1 MIKFQNTA
9 KFDKAATIVFL
20 DKNHIQNKSFSGL
33 HEPAIRE
40 AVKSVV
46 DAGLFQGE
54 DREIFPL
61 VFKKRLVLLAGTGDP
76 KKSTATA
83 TRIFVR
89 SAILSSFLKKCPA
102 IEIVPHAQDD
112 QTVIALIEGIMI
124 GGYSWDKFRK
134 SPESVVLPLKK
145 EYSLCV
151 PFKKIYQDAITTCQG
166 LTLTRDLIN
175 DNADTVDSVFLEK
188 TVRDLIRG
196 RKNVTL
202 EILNKKELKA
212 KGLNLHL
219 AVNQGSPKEPKLIIV
234 KYTGAGPKKQYTALV
249 GKGITFDTGGL
260 NLKPTG
266 HMETMRCDMSGCA
279 AVIGALKNVLT
290 LNLKINVI
298 FAVGIAE
305 NCIGSSSYKPGDVFR
320 GYNGK
325 TVEILN
331 TDAEGRLV
339 LADALAYVEK
349 NYKPKRFIDLATL
362 TGACV
367 IALGYDFAGL
377 VSNDDEFA
385 REIIRVSNET
395 DDRAWR
401 LPSYPEIKD
410 YVKSD
415 IADLKNVG
423 LPKGAGG
430 TITAAEFL
438 RNFVNDTPWV
448 HLDIAG
454 TAFVDGKGR
463 HYYGH
468 GATGAGVR
476 LLTAYLKNESQ

>member
-1 MIKFQNTA
+1 MIRFQPSA
-9 KFDKAATIVFL
+9 KFDQSATIVLLQKEQVSKRNFSAVTNSAVL
-20 DKNHIQNKSFSGL
+20 DAIRSVADAGQFSGND
-33 HEPAIRE
+33 
-40 AVKSVV
+40 K
-46 DAGLFQGE
+46 
-54 DREIFPL
+54 EIFPL
-61 VFKKRLVLLAGTGDP
+61 VLNKKLILLVGTGEAQKSNLTALRANVRQTVLSSYL
-76 KKSTATA
+76 KKSNQ
-83 TRIFVR
+83 
-89 SAILSSFLKKCPA
+89 
-102 IEIVPHAQDD
+102 IEIVVQNKEDD
-112 QTVIALIEGIMI
+112 YIVAIIEGILI
-124 GGYSWDKFRK
+124 GAYSWDKYRNLTEETVRPVEK
-134 SPESVVLPLKK
+134 NYIIATAAKR
-145 EYSLCV
+145 EYE
-151 PFKKIYQDAITTCQG
+151 DAILTCQG
-166 LTLTRDLIN
+166 VTLTRNLVN
-175 DNADTVDSVFLEK
+175 DNADTVDSEFLE
-188 TVRDLIRG
+188 TTILALIRG
-196 RKNVTL
+196 KKNISL
-202 EILNKKELKA
+202 EVLNAKELKA

-234 KYTGAGPKKQYTALV
+234 KYSAAAKSRGYTALV

-266 HMETMRCDMSGCA
+266 HMETMRSDMSGAA
-279 AVIGALKNVLT
+279 AVIGTLKNVLA
-290 LNLKINVI
+290 LNLKANII
-298 FAVGIAE
+298 FAVAIAE
-305 NCIGSSSYKPGDVFR
+305 NCIGSSAFKPGDVFR

-349 NYKPKRFIDLATL
+349 NYKPSRFIDLATL

-367 IALGYDFAGL
+367 IALGYDYSGL
-377 VSNDDEFA
+377 VSNDDDFA
-385 REIIRVSNET
+385 NEVAQISTQT

-401 LPSYPEIKD
+401 LPSYCEIKE
-410 YVKSD
+410 YVKSE

-430 TITAAEFL
+430 AITAAEFL

-463 HYYGH
+463 QYYGH

-476 LLTAYLKNESQ
+476 LLTSFLKHKL

>member
-1 MIKFQNTA
+1 MIRFQSSA
-9 KFDKAATIVFL
+9 KFDKAATIIFL
-20 DKNHIQNKSFSGL
+20 DKLQASKKNFTFITNTSVRDS
-33 HEPAIRE
+33 
-40 AVKSVV
+40 VKSVI
-46 DAGLFQGE
+46 DAGQFHGE
-54 DREIFPL
+54 EREIFPL
-61 VFKKRLVLLAGTGDP
+61 IL
-76 KKSTATA
+76 KKSLILLVGVGDLKRTNGTAL
-83 TRIFVR
+83 RSIVR
-89 SAILSSFLKKCPA
+89 SAALSPFLKKCSE
-102 IEIVPHAQDD
+102 IEIIPQNHDAP
-112 QTVIALIEGIMI
+112 VILAIIEGILI
-124 GGYSWDKFRK
+124 GTYSWDKFHKPVEKTVRPLDK
-134 SPESVVLPLKK
+134 NYILAVSPKR
-145 EYSLCV
+145 EYEEAV
-151 PFKKIYQDAITTCQG
+151 MTCQG
-166 LTLTRDLIN
+166 LTLTRNLIN
-175 DNADTVDSVFLEK
+175 DNADTVDSTFLE
-188 TVRDLIRG
+188 TTIRGLIRDK
-196 RKNVTL
+196 RNVFL
-202 EILNKKELKA
+202 EILNAKEMKS

-234 KYTGAGPKKQYTALV
+234 KYSGGTKSQGYTALV

-266 HMETMRCDMSGCA
+266 HMETMRSDMSGAA
-279 AVIGALKNVLT
+279 AVIGTLKNVLAM
-290 LNLKINVI
+290 NLKTNII

-305 NCIGSSSYKPGDVFR
+305 NCIGSMAFKPGDVFR

-349 NYKPKRFIDLATL
+349 NYKPARFIDLATL

-367 IALGYDFAGL
+367 VALGYDFSGL
-377 VSNDDEFA
+377 VSNNDALA
-385 REIIRVSNET
+385 REILEVSQDT
-395 DDRAWR
+395 DDRAWQ
-401 LPSYPEIKD
+401 LPSYSEIKE
-410 YVKSD
+410 YVKSE

-430 TITAAEFL
+430 AITAAEFL

-476 LLTAYLKNESQ
+476 LLTQYLKNKV